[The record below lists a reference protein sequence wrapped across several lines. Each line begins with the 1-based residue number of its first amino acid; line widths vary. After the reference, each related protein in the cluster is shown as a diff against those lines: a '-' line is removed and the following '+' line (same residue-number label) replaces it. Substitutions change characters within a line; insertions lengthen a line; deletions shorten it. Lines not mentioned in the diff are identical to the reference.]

1 MYENE
6 DVSFCVEDEGVFRI
20 AVDIFLRPK
29 NETQTLSEV
38 AALTELATR
47 WERESHGDGCK
58 VASLER

>member
-6 DVSFCVEDEGVFRI
+6 HVSSCVEDEGVFRI

-29 NETQTLSEV
+29 NEIQTLSEV